1 MVGPALLRGREAA
14 QRKLFTDSCT
24 VRRPTGDAV
33 VDLRTVATYATIH
46 SGPCRLR
53 TFRPNEVVVGQQSGA
68 THSVARTEVQ
78 LPVAGTPVLQVGD
91 VVTITA
97 SKYDP
102 HLVGLHYRVV
112 DDDLNSSHATAYHVP
127 VTRDAQAVMPPI

>member
-1 MVGPALLRGREAA
+1 MVGAALIHGREAA
-14 QRKLFTDSCT
+14 RRKLFTDAC
-24 VRRPTGDAV
+24 VIRRPSGDSV
-33 VDLRTVATYATIH
+33 VDLRTATTYTAIH
-46 SGPCRLR
+46 NGPCRLR

-78 LPVAGTPVLQVGD
+78 LPIGTPVLRVGD

-97 SKYDP
+97 SRWDQS
-102 HLVGLHYRVV
+102 LVGLHYRVV

-127 VTRDAQAVMPPI
+127 VTRDTQAVMPPI